1 MYKIE
6 SILLSW
12 GFKKIKEYDSGVI
25 VYSDKE
31 DGDLYSSEVALFTK
45 RDPKTWEITI
55 WNPYSVTL
63 SPTTLYDRKEFLKTQ
78 SALNQDYINATFN
91 IYDNLKSI
99 EDPWSEVDSIPSN
112 VNVGREGD

>member
-6 SILLSW
+6 SVLLSW
-12 GFKKIKEYDSGVI
+12 GFKKIKEYESGVI

-31 DGDLYSSEVALFTK
+31 QGDLYTSEVALFTHREEK
-45 RDPKTWEITI
+45 VWEITI
-55 WNPYSVTL
+55 YDPYSMTL
-63 SPTTLYDRKEFLKTQ
+63 SSTKDYDKKDKLKTQ
-78 SALNQDYINATFN
+78 QVLQQDYVDCSFN

-112 VNVGREGD
+112 VNVGREG